1 MRPTWAEINL
11 DSLIH
16 NFNLVKALLEP
27 GVAVLSVVKAD
38 AYGHGAVEVAGALAE
53 AGTEMFG
60 VATVEEAVELGTT
73 ASSSRYSFSAV

>member
-16 NFNLVKALLEP
+16 NFNTVKALLEP

-53 AGTEMFG
+53 AG
-60 VATVEEAVELGTT
+60 
-73 ASSSRYSFSAV
+73 